1 MYAALRENTIEY
13 SIFEGINGIYPAWF
27 YLQVLPNIYED
38 EYRYSH
44 YDNLTLD
51 QFLDY
56 QYYMGEL
63 PSELVEDVDVFL
75 YNRLGNVMRVHID
88 DFNNNYEQISPRIAA
103 LTEDVL
109 EYFIYCGPN
118 TLFPEWFLRSSEYRI
133 LMDSGN
139 IWLFVDDR
147 PNQPLDEAV
156 FLKNKFDDIK
166 VIPLKDFDTLFI
178 SRG

>member
-13 SIFEGINGIYPAWF
+13 SIFEGSNGIYPAWF
-27 YLQVLPNIYED
+27 YEKVMPNIYED

-44 YDNLTLD
+44 YDDSNWTYFMD
-51 QFLDY
+51 
-56 QYYMGEL
+56 EL
-63 PSELVEDVDVFL
+63 PSDLVEEVDVFL
-75 YNRLGNVMRVHID
+75 HNRLGNVMRVHID
-88 DFNNNYEQISPRIAA
+88 DFNNNYEQVSPRMAA

-109 EYFIYCGPN
+109 EYFIYCGIN
-118 TLFPEWFLRSSEYRI
+118 TLFPEWFLRTIEYRM

-139 IWLFVDDR
+139 VWLFVDDR
-147 PNQPLDEAV
+147 PNQPLDEVV

>member
-13 SIFEGINGIYPAWF
+13 SIFEGSNGIYPAWF
-27 YLQVLPNIYED
+27 YEKVIPNVYED

-44 YDNLTLD
+44 YDDSTITYFMD
-51 QFLDY
+51 
-56 QYYMGEL
+56 EL
-63 PSELVEDVDVFL
+63 PSDLVEEVDVFL
-75 YNRLGNVMRVHID
+75 HNRLGNVMRVHID
-88 DFNNNYEQISPRIAA
+88 DFNNNYEQVSPRMAA

-109 EYFIYCGPN
+109 EYFIYCGIN
-118 TLFPEWFLRSSEYRI
+118 TLFPEWFLRTIEYRI

-139 IWLFVDDR
+139 VWLFVDDR
-147 PNQPLDEAV
+147 PNQPLDEVV

>member
-13 SIFEGINGIYPAWF
+13 SIFEGLNGIYPAWF
-27 YLQVLPNIYED
+27 YEKVIPNIYED

-44 YDNLTLD
+44 YDDSSWTYFMD
-51 QFLDY
+51 
-56 QYYMGEL
+56 EL
-63 PSELVEDVDVFL
+63 PGELVEEVDVFL
-75 YNRLGNVMRVHID
+75 HNRLGNVMRVHID
-88 DFNNNYEQISPRIAA
+88 DFNNNYEPISPRIAT

-109 EYFIYCGPN
+109 EYFVYYGIN
-118 TLFPEWFLRSSEYRI
+118 TLFPEWFLRTIEYRM

-139 IWLFVDDR
+139 VWLFVDDR
-147 PNQPLDEAV
+147 PNQPLDEVV

-166 VIPLKDFDTLFI
+166 VISLKDFDTLFI

>member
-13 SIFEGINGIYPAWF
+13 SIFEGLNGDYPAWF
-27 YLQVLPNIYED
+27 YEKVIPNVYED

-44 YDNLTLD
+44 YDDSSWTYFMD
-51 QFLDY
+51 
-56 QYYMGEL
+56 EL
-63 PSELVEDVDVFL
+63 PGELVEEVDVFL
-75 YNRLGNVMRVHID
+75 HNRLGNVMRVHID
-88 DFNNNYEQISPRIAA
+88 DFNNNYEQVSPRVAA

-118 TLFPEWFLRSSEYRI
+118 TLFPEWFLRRSEYRL

-139 IWLFVDDR
+139 VWVFVDDR
-147 PNQPLDEAV
+147 PNQPLDEVV

-166 VIPLKDFDTLFI
+166 VIPLTDFDTLFI

>member
-13 SIFEGINGIYPAWF
+13 SIFEGSNGIYPAWF
-27 YLQVLPNIYED
+27 YEKVIPNVYED

-44 YDNLTLD
+44 YDDSTITYFMD
-51 QFLDY
+51 
-56 QYYMGEL
+56 EL
-63 PSELVEDVDVFL
+63 PSELVEEVDVFL

-88 DFNNNYEQISPRIAA
+88 DFNNNYEQVSPRMAA

-109 EYFIYCGPN
+109 EYFIYCGLN
-118 TLFPEWFLRSSEYRI
+118 TLFPEWFLRTIEYRM

-139 IWLFVDDR
+139 VWLFVDDR
-147 PNQPLDEAV
+147 PNQPLDEVV

>member
-13 SIFEGINGIYPAWF
+13 SIFEGSNGIYPAWF
-27 YLQVLPNIYED
+27 YEKVMPNIYED

-44 YDNLTLD
+44 YDDITLY
-51 QFLDY
+51 QFLDWN
-56 QYYMGEL
+56 YYIG
-63 PSELVEDVDVFL
+63 ELVEEVDVFL

-109 EYFIYCGPN
+109 EYFIYYGNN
-118 TLFPEWFLRSSEYRI
+118 TLFPEWFLRSSEYRM

-139 IWLFVDDR
+139 VWLFVDDR
-147 PNQPLDEAV
+147 PNQPLDEVV

-166 VIPLKDFDTLFI
+166 VIPLKDFDTLFLH
-178 SRG
+178 RG

>member
-13 SIFEGINGIYPAWF
+13 SIFEGSNGIYPAWF
-27 YLQVLPNIYED
+27 YEKVIPNVYED

-44 YDNLTLD
+44 YDDSTITYFMD
-51 QFLDY
+51 
-56 QYYMGEL
+56 EL
-63 PSELVEDVDVFL
+63 PSDLVEEVDVFL
-75 YNRLGNVMRVHID
+75 HNRLGNVMRVHID
-88 DFNNNYEQISPRIAA
+88 DFNNNYEQVSPRMAA

-109 EYFIYCGPN
+109 EYFIYCGLN
-118 TLFPEWFLRSSEYRI
+118 TLFPEWFLRTIEYRM

-139 IWLFVDDR
+139 VWLFVDDR
-147 PNQPLDEAV
+147 PNQPLDEVV

>member
-1 MYAALRENTIEY
+1 MYAALREDTIEY
-13 SIFEGINGIYPAWF
+13 SIFEGLNGIYPAWF
-27 YLQVLPNIYED
+27 YEKVIPNIYED

-44 YDNLTLD
+44 YDDSTWTYFMD
-51 QFLDY
+51 
-56 QYYMGEL
+56 EL
-63 PSELVEDVDVFL
+63 PGELVEEVDVFL
-75 YNRLGNVMRVHID
+75 HNRLGNVMRVHID
-88 DFNNNYEQISPRIAA
+88 DFNNNYEPISPRIAA

-109 EYFIYCGPN
+109 EYFVYYGIN
-118 TLFPEWFLRSSEYRI
+118 TLFPEWFLRTIEYRM

-139 IWLFVDDR
+139 VWLFVDDR
-147 PNQPLDEAV
+147 PNQPLDEVV

>member
-13 SIFEGINGIYPAWF
+13 SIFEGLNGIYPAWF
-27 YLQVLPNIYED
+27 YEKVIPNVYED

-44 YDNLTLD
+44 YDDSTITYFMD
-51 QFLDY
+51 
-56 QYYMGEL
+56 EL

-88 DFNNNYEQISPRIAA
+88 DFNNNYEQVSPRMAA

-109 EYFIYCGPN
+109 EYFIYCGLN
-118 TLFPEWFLRSSEYRI
+118 TLFPEWFLRTIEYRI

-139 IWLFVDDR
+139 VWLFVDDR
-147 PNQPLDEAV
+147 PNQPLDEVV